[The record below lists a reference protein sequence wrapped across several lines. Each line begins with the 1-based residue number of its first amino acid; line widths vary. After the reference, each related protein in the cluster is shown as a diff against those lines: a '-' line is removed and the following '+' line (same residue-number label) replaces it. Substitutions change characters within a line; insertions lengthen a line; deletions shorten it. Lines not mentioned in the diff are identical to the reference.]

1 MRRRIVVSTVLLMVA
16 VMVAVGCGVQI
27 VLSLTAERDIGRV
40 LDARADT
47 VIAVA
52 RAGETPATALAG
64 RVEPGVRVYDAGGS
78 IVVDTLAS
86 SERAGADR
94 LARVTSVRD
103 LAPNERVR
111 LRATPFRTPAGWH
124 GVVVVAEP
132 TEPYERA
139 ERYALLATVV
149 VGAVVLLASALLASR
164 ITSQALRPVAT
175 MADRAAE
182 WSAHDPGKRFGEVTD
197 GPELA
202 HLATTLD
209 GLLDRVARALE
220 SEQRLTSELA
230 HELRTP
236 LTGIIGTVELLQ
248 LRDPEPPE
256 RHADLDRV
264 LALARSMTETIATLL
279 AMARQRAAYGEVTPV
294 AAVLDELREVV
305 GGSVEL
311 MADVDPAAA
320 VVVPAPVLVRVLAPV
335 VDNAARFARSVVT
348 LDVRRDAGSVIV
360 EVEDD
365 GPGLDP
371 AARERAFEP
380 GFSGRGGTGLGL
392 PLSRRI
398 AATVGG
404 SVEVVAARGSGAR
417 FRVVLPAALDDS
429 HNVSL

>member
-1 MRRRIVVSTVLLMVA
+1 MVSTVLLMLA
-16 VMVAVGCGVQI
+16 VMVAVGCGIQI
-27 VLSLTAERDIGRV
+27 VLALTAERDIGRV
-40 LDARADT
+40 LEARTDT

-52 RAGETPATALAG
+52 RSDGSAAVALAG
-64 RVEPGVRVYDAGGS
+64 RVEPGVRVYDAAGS
-78 IVVDTLAS
+78 VVVDTLAS

-94 LARVTSVRD
+94 LARVRSVRD
-103 LAPNERVR
+103 LAPNESVR

-132 TEPYERA
+132 TGPYERA

-149 VGAVVLLASALLASR
+149 AGAVVLLASGLLASR

-175 MADRAAE
+175 MADRAAD
-182 WSAHDPGKRFGEVTD
+182 WSARDVGRRFGEVPD

-236 LTGIIGTVELLQ
+236 LTGIVGTVELLE
-248 LRDPEPPE
+248 LRGGGAPED
-256 RHADLDRV
+256 RADLARV
-264 LALARSMTETIATLL
+264 LGLARSMSETITTLL
-279 AMARQRAAYGEVTPV
+279 AMARERASHGDPTHVDDV
-294 AAVLDELREVV
+294 IDELRDAAGET
-305 GGSVEL
+305 VEL
-311 MADVDPAAA
+311 VADVASDAAVIVPAA
-320 VVVPAPVLVRVLAPV
+320 VLVRVLAPV
-335 VDNAARFARSVVT
+335 VDNAARFAESRVDVEARREGGSVV
-348 LDVRRDAGSVIV
+348 I

-365 GPGLDP
+365 GPGL
-371 AARERAFEP
+371 AAGVRERAFEP

-404 SVEVVAARGSGAR
+404 SVEAVDARGSGAR
-417 FRVVLPAALDDS
+417 FRVALPAAPDRA